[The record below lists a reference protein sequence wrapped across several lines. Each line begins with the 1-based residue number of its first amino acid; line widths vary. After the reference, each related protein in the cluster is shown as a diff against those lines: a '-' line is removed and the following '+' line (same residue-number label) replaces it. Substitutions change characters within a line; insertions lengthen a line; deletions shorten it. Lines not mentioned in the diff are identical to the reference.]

1 MVSQIEFR
9 EDEMKAE
16 LSSGNVRLFERTE
29 ADRLTAVGGVSLKVR
44 DADGK
49 FSHRRG
55 AGD

>member
-1 MVSQIEFR
+1 
-9 EDEMKAE
+9 MKAE